1 MFNKQKSCERR
12 DIIHFFANG
21 GHMKVICFLISI
33 IYFVKTNQILLFIGK
48 SYYFKKY
55 YLR

>member
-1 MFNKQKSCERR
+1 
-12 DIIHFFANG
+12 
-21 GHMKVICFLISI
+21 MKVICFLISM

-55 YLR
+55 YLRWEFFTINNFR

>member
-1 MFNKQKSCERR
+1 MFNKQKSCEQR